1 MSWRRFHPRAPVA
14 GPVRPRARRGEGE
27 QLRQEIVDAA
37 ERLLVQTGDERS
49 VSIRAIAS
57 AVGVSPPAVYLHFPD
72 KESLIL
78 AVCSKQFEI
87 FDAELETAGAQAT
100 DPVDELTRRS
110 QAYVEFGLTH
120 REAYRI
126 MFMTHPVA
134 EGEQARAV
142 VGAGRTAFEHLVD
155 AVQRGID
162 AGVFRDVDPLEA
174 AIGLWSGV
182 HGVTSLLISL
192 PSFPWPDV
200 SRMIELACAPHRD
213 RLLVDRPT

>member
-1 MSWRRFHPRAPVA
+1 
-14 GPVRPRARRGEGE
+14 
-27 QLRQEIVDAA
+27 
-37 ERLLVQTGDERS
+37 LLVETGDERS

-87 FDAELETAGAQAT
+87 FDAELEAAAARAT

-110 QAYVEFGLTH
+110 RAYVEFGLAH

-134 EGEQARAV
+134 DEEQASTV
-142 VGAGRTAFEHLVD
+142 VGAGRTAFQHLVD

-162 AGVFRDVDPLEA
+162 AGVFRAVDPVEA

-200 SRMIELACAPHRD
+200 ARMIELACAPHRD
-213 RLLVDRPT
+213 DLLIDGPG